1 MIAKVENYCA
11 QKQNTG
17 KQIVVD
23 AGEKVCLNCIW
34 YEPYYRQNRGNVYA
48 WVRTCTG
55 CCLLREK
62 LRGPLCRSCGEFE
75 REGTPC
81 ENI

>member
-34 YEPYYRQNRGNVYA
+34 YEPYYRRNRGNIQM
-48 WVRTCTG
+48 WVPTCSG
-55 CCLLREK
+55 YCILRDK
-62 LRGPLCRSCGEFE
+62 QRGPLCQPCKDFE
-75 REGTPC
+75 KEDNP
-81 ENI
+81 

>member
-34 YEPYYRQNRGNVYA
+34 YEPYYRQNRGNIQM
-48 WVRTCTG
+48 WVPTCSG
-55 CCLLREK
+55 YCILRDK
-62 LRGPLCRSCGEFE
+62 QRGPLCQPCKDFE
-75 REGTPC
+75 KEDNP
-81 ENI
+81 